1 VKTLISAT
9 GAAAVPERRQEGG
22 FTLLEV
28 LIVVL
33 IVGIVSGLAVIA
45 VRDDPGDRVATEA
58 QRLSA
63 LLTLASQ
70 ESVLQSR
77 EMAVEI
83 GREGYRFL
91 ALGEDGWTEHDDPV
105 FRTRTL
111 PEDVTLQPV
120 IEGDDVGR
128 RAGQAR
134 REPRIYL
141 LSGGEMTPFEITFR
155 HRGREDIRYLL
166 SGDAAGRIT
175 LDEASR

>member
-1 VKTLISAT
+1 M
-9 GAAAVPERRQEGG
+9 AAVPEKRHEGG

-45 VRDDPGDRVATEA
+45 VRDDPGERVATEA

-77 EMAVEI
+77 ELAVEF
-83 GREGYRFL
+83 GRDGYRFL
-91 ALGEDGWTEHDDPV
+91 VLEEDGWTEHDDPV
-105 FRTRTL
+105 FRARTL
-111 PEDVTLQPV
+111 PDNITLQPV
-120 IEGDDVGR
+120 IEGDDVAR
-128 RAGQAR
+128 RAARGR

-141 LSGGEMTPFEITFR
+141 LSGGEMTPFAITFR
-155 HRGREDIRYLL
+155 HAGREDVRYVL
-166 SGDAAGRIT
+166 SGDAAGRIA
-175 LDEASR
+175 LDEADAR

>member
-1 VKTLISAT
+1 MLTSAT
-9 GAAAVPERRQEGG
+9 GAAAVPDQKRRASG

-45 VRDDPGDRVATEA
+45 VRSDPGERVATEA
-58 QRLSA
+58 KRLSA

-77 EMAVEI
+77 ELAVEI
-83 GREGYRFL
+83 ARDGYRFL
-91 ALGEDGWTEHDDPV
+91 VLAADGWTEHDDPV
-105 FRTRTL
+105 FRARTM

-120 IEGDDVGR
+120 IEGEDLAR
-128 RAGQAR
+128 RNTRGR

-155 HRGREDIRYLL
+155 HRGRDDIRYVL

-175 LDEASR
+175 LDEKTR